1 MGIWGLCPQRGPGAE
16 PLVRGSGGEAPQKL
30 NTTVHF
36 ISQFSPNFVV
46 ILVYDIGLQ
55 YNEHHTTKVSLT
67 QKHKVYTQQQS
78 PAGS

>member
-1 MGIWGLCPQRGPGAE
+1 MSLGSFLRKHKRYCFDK
-16 PLVRGSGGEAPQKL
+16 LMYVRSIAFTLRES
-30 NTTVHF
+30 TRYT
-36 ISQFSPNFVV
+36 I
-46 ILVYDIGLQ
+46 YQ